1 MASIVS
7 PTNAYNWLPSGNP
20 IVFTLSTT
28 NVWPQLSYII
38 DVYVNG
44 TMVAQLKYPVYDR
57 NRMDI
62 DLRSIVNDY
71 LTDTFVND
79 EILSPSNTLVYPANE
94 TASLHIEVWEEW
106 YNTVQQQWQRSKQ
119 PEITK
124 NIYIWRAAAEF
135 EDARHIWRYQDYFTW
150 ETTNDDPKFLG
161 PKVNGFDFCN
171 EVETTLYRANLPFFT
186 NRYKVSMNSLG
197 TVSFFTYGLIS
208 VNPGDI
214 TDFVEVWCYDS
225 MGNRTKTFRWNNPE
239 HSNYTLAD
247 YTRRISQFPCT
258 PRNLNQVPWS
268 SITLQAGTLNYIDP
282 SEDKYYVIFTHEGW
296 GQGGGYE
303 WGIRAI
309 PFEIVCD
316 SDCKWPV
323 YNILYKTREGGW
335 WQIRADRKSFN
346 ETKVETSVKYN
357 TWGTGAMEPVPN
369 SKRFKETMHT
379 NADGTITLN
388 TDWISSQYF
397 IEEIE
402 DMIVSPQIYLVKEG
416 ATPQYIPVVLKD
428 STHKIW
434 NVRQDKLI
442 QYEFEFEEA
451 FKKATLL

>member
-1 MASIVS
+1 MTTILM
-7 PTNAYNWLPSGNP
+7 PTKYWLPSGNP
-20 IVFTLSTT
+20 IVFTLSTNNT
-28 NVWPQLSYII
+28 HPKLSYII

-44 TMVAQLKYPVYDR
+44 VVVAQLKYPVYDP
-57 NRMDI
+57 NRMNI

-79 EILSPSNTLVYPANE
+79 EILTPSNTLIYPANE
-94 TASLHIEVWEEW
+94 TASLHIEVREE
-106 YNTVQQQWQRSKQ
+106 YYDSGTGQMVIDKDPVES
-119 PEITK
+119 PT
-124 NIYIWRAAAEF
+124 IYVWRAAAEF
-135 EDARHIWRYQDYFTW
+135 EDARRVWLYQDYFTW

-186 NRYKVSMNSLG
+186 NRYKVSMNSLR
-197 TVSFFTYGLIS
+197 TVSFFTYGHADPS
-208 VNPGDI
+208 YPGNI
-214 TDFVEVWCYDS
+214 TAEIEVWCYDS
-225 MGNRTKTFRWNNPE
+225 MGNRTKTFRWNNPD
-239 HSNYTLAD
+239 HLSYTLSD
-247 YTRRISQFPCT
+247 YTRKISQFPCA

-296 GQGGGYE
+296 GQGGAYE

-335 WQIRADRKSFN
+335 WQIRADMKSFN
-346 ETKVETSVKYN
+346 ETKVETSIKYN
-357 TWGTGAMEPVPN
+357 TWGLGAMEPVPN
-369 SKRFKETMHT
+369 SWRAKQVTHT
-379 NADGTITLN
+379 DADGTITLN

-402 DMIVSPQIYLVKEG
+402 DMIVSPQIYLIKDGPVI
-416 ATPQYIPVVLKD
+416 QYIPVVLND

-434 NVRQDKLI
+434 NVKQDKLI

>member
-7 PTNAYNWLPSGNP
+7 PTNASNWLPSGNP

-28 NVWPQLSYII
+28 NTNTRLSYII

-44 TMVAQLKYPVYDR
+44 SMVAQLKYPVYDR

-62 DLRSIVNDY
+62 DLRSIVNDH

-79 EILSPSNTLVYPANE
+79 GILSPSNTLIYPAGE
-94 TASLHIEVWEEW
+94 TASLYIEVREEYW
-106 YNTVQQQWQRSKQ
+106 NGTGMDID
-119 PEITK
+119 PNPTK
-124 NIYIWRAAAEF
+124 SPTIYVWRAAAEF
-135 EDARHIWRYQDYFTW
+135 EDARHIWSYQDYFTW
-150 ETTNDDPKFLG
+150 IPTNYHPKFLG

-171 EVETTLYRANLPFFT
+171 EVETTPYRANLSFFT
-186 NRYKVSMNSLG
+186 NRYKVSTNSLE
-197 TVSFFTYGLIS
+197 TVSFFTYGYVSPLEPGLIS
-208 VNPGDI
+208 DYIG
-214 TDFVEVWCYDS
+214 VWCYDS
-225 MGNRTKTFRWNNPE
+225 TGNRTKEFLWNNPE
-239 HSNYTLAD
+239 HPSYTLSD
-247 YTRRISQFPCT
+247 YTHKISQFPCT
-258 PRNLNQVPWS
+258 PRNLNQVPWT
-268 SITLQAGTLNYIDP
+268 SINLYTGTLNYIDP
-282 SEDKYYVIFTHEGW
+282 SEDKYYVIFTHKGC
-296 GQGGGYE
+296 GITSGYGR
-303 WGIRAI
+303 GIRAI

-357 TWGTGAMEPVPN
+357 TWGLGAREAVPN

-379 NADGTITLN
+379 NADGSITLN

-397 IEEIE
+397 IDEIE
-402 DMIVSPQIYLVKEG
+402 DMIVSPQIYLIKEG
-416 ATPQYIPVVLKD
+416 AIPQYIPVVLKD

-434 NVRQDKLI
+434 NVKQDKLI